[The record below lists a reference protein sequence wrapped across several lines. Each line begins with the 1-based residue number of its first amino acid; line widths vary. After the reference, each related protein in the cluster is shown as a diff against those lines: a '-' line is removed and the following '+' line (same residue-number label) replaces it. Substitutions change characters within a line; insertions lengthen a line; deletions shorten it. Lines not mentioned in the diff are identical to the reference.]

1 MALRCIVGLVLCVSF
16 MLVTPGI
23 AADRVPNEAVAASAA
38 AIGAAAPAL
47 GIGDAEPRISGAL
60 SPRIDRKLREAF
72 PVALQRVR
80 DVSEC
85 RELFTRLGTDAL
97 EKFTSS
103 IYYPTTAQM
112 EDRVCQRGV
121 SAFTYVSSPQTRLC
135 RGFSSLGA
143 ERAAVTL
150 IHEALHWA
158 GLSEKPLDEE
168 GMDARDIDR
177 MVKKAC
183 DL

>member
-1 MALRCIVGLVLCVSF
+1 MTLQRAVGLVLCVSF
-16 MLVTPGI
+16 MFVPPGN
-23 AADRVPNEAVAASAA
+23 AADRVPIEAVAASAA

-47 GIGDAEPRISGAL
+47 GIGAAEPRISGAL

-72 PVALQRVR
+72 PVALQRVNELP
-80 DVSEC
+80 EC
-85 RELFTRLGTDAL
+85 RELFTRLGADAL
-97 EKFTSS
+97 EKVTTA

-158 GLSEKPLDEE
+158 GLSEKPLDED
-168 GMDARDIDR
+168 GLDPRDIDR

>member
-1 MALRCIVGLVLCVSF
+1 MAQRSIIGLVLSASF
-16 MLVTPGI
+16 LFVTPGI
-23 AADRVPNEAVAASAA
+23 AADRVANDGGEFSAA
-38 AIGAAAPAL
+38 AVGESGEGLESAAAA
-47 GIGDAEPRISGAL
+47 PRISGAL
-60 SPRIDRKLREAF
+60 NQRIDTRLREAY

-80 DVSEC
+80 EIPEC
-85 RELFTRLGTDAL
+85 RELFSQLGADAL
-97 EKFTSS
+97 AKFTTS

-112 EDRVCQRGV
+112 ESRVCQRGV

-158 GLSEKPLDEE
+158 GLSEKPLDKD
-168 GMDARDIDR
+168 GMDPRDIDR

>member
-1 MALRCIVGLVLCVSF
+1 MAPRCIFVLVLCVSF
-16 MLVTPGI
+16 VSVTPGS
-23 AADRVPNEAVAASAA
+23 AADRVPNEAAAASPAA
-38 AIGAAAPAL
+38 VGAVAPAL
-47 GIGDAEPRISGAL
+47 GIVDAEPRISGAL
-60 SPRIDRKLREAF
+60 SKRIDRKLREAF

-80 DVSEC
+80 DLPEC
-85 RELFTRLGTDAL
+85 RELFTNLGTDAL
-97 EKFTSS
+97 EKFTTS

-121 SAFTYVSSPQTRLC
+121 SAFTYVNSPQTRLC

-158 GLSEKPLDEE
+158 GLSEKPLDKD
-168 GMDARDIDR
+168 GMDPRDIDR